1 MKSNILNLSILG
13 VILQS
18 KGENQQHE
26 SSPLP
31 FFPSSLSPI
40 PYPLPLSTPAT
51 QATRVT
57 HILCRLQDT
66 TSRSK
71 CTTLALSK
79 MKGPENSFVIP
90 PKISQLRRVLK
101 LNENV

>member
-1 MKSNILNLSILG
+1 MKSNTLNLSILG

-26 SSPLP
+26 SPIYCVASRIQLLG
-31 FFPSSLSPI
+31 PSVLLS
-40 PYPLPLSTPAT
+40 
-51 QATRVT
+51 
-57 HILCRLQDT
+57 
-66 TSRSK
+66 
-71 CTTLALSK
+71 LSK

-90 PKISQLRRVLK
+90 PKISQLKRVLK

>member
-1 MKSNILNLSILG
+1 MNEKLYIKLKYPRFNLAEQG
-13 VILQS
+13 R
-18 KGENQQHE
+18 E
-26 SSPLP
+26 P
-31 FFPSSLSPI
+31 
-40 PYPLPLSTPAT
+40 
-51 QATRVT
+51 ATRVT

-79 MKGPENSFVIP
+79 MRGPENTFVIP
-90 PKISQLRRVLK
+90 PKISQLKRVLK